1 VNIEQMAT
9 DLTATTTRLTAYH
22 AQITKWL
29 AGFDT
34 KDPNTAEARAQVG
47 VLKDKLNKAR
57 IALGAVR
64 VQRGAGAALPPAT
77 EGRLD
82 LERMLQDLDRTAER
96 LNTYHHRVGAWL
108 SGVGRTDPIRERV
121 TALVE
126 RTRVARVAVL
136 AAREAGRAYGPCDYR
151 VDEILY

>member
-9 DLTATTTRLTAYH
+9 DLTDTTARITAYH
-22 AQITKWL
+22 AQIAERL
-29 AGFDT
+29 AGIAAN
-34 KDPNTAEARAQVG
+34 DPSTSEVRAKVA

-57 IALGAVR
+57 IGLGAVR
-64 VQRGAGAALPPAT
+64 VQRGAGTALPPAT
-77 EGRLD
+77 AGRMD

-108 SGVGRTDPIRERV
+108 SGVGRQDPICERV
-121 TALVE
+121 RALAE

-136 AAREAGRAYGPCDYR
+136 AAREAGRAYAPCDYR